1 MNLSYIL
8 KGISMPNTTAEKD
21 YTQYSEKQLF
31 NLIHQLERKIKKM
44 QNDRVSFKEKMAKE
58 LEKRDQ
64 NFKDKIDA
72 LNELLQKISQAFDDK
87 NDCCFGH
94 ETPNLETQQAMRDAL
109 SGVNLTQIDSL
120 DDLTNEL
127 KRENSKGFE
136 NVCFSV

>member
-1 MNLSYIL
+1 
-8 KGISMPNTTAEKD
+8 MPNSPTKKD
-21 YTQYSEKQLF
+21 CTRYSEKQLF

-87 NDCCFGH
+87 RDCCLGRKI
-94 ETPNLETQQAMRDAL
+94 PNLETQKAMRDAL
-109 SGVNLTQIDSL
+109 NKETDLIVEDFSSYSDERKRALGVETQP
-120 DDLTNEL
+120 
-127 KRENSKGFE
+127 
-136 NVCFSV
+136 

>member
-1 MNLSYIL
+1 
-8 KGISMPNTTAEKD
+8 MPNTTAEKD
-21 YTQYSEKQLF
+21 YTKYSEKQLF

-87 NDCCFGH
+87 RDCCLGY
-94 ETPNLETQQAMRDAL
+94 EIPNIQTQQAMRDAL
-109 SGVNLTQIDSL
+109 NGENLETIEDFSAWANEVKKEVNAK
-120 DDLTNEL
+120 N
-127 KRENSKGFE
+127 
-136 NVCFSV
+136 

>member
-1 MNLSYIL
+1 
-8 KGISMPNTTAEKD
+8 MPNTTAEKD

-87 NDCCFGH
+87 RDCCLGH
-94 ETPNLETQQAMRDAL
+94 EIPNIQTQQAMRDAL
-109 SGVNLTQIDSL
+109 SGENLETIEDFSAWANEVKKEVNA
-120 DDLTNEL
+120 
-127 KRENSKGFE
+127 EN
-136 NVCFSV
+136 

>member
-1 MNLSYIL
+1 
-8 KGISMPNTTAEKD
+8 MPNTTAKKD
-21 YTQYSEKQLF
+21 YTKYSEKQLF
-31 NLIHQLERKIKKM
+31 NLINQLERKIKKM

-87 NDCCFGH
+87 RDCCLGRKI
-94 ETPNLETQQAMRDAL
+94 PNIQTQQAMRDAL
-109 SGVNLTQIDSL
+109 NGVNLTQIDSL

-127 KRENSKGFE
+127 KRENNKGFE
-136 NVCFSV
+136 NVCSSV

>member
-1 MNLSYIL
+1 
-8 KGISMPNTTAEKD
+8 MPNTTAKKD
-21 YTQYSEKQLF
+21 YTKYSEKQLF

-87 NDCCFGH
+87 RDCCFRH
-94 ETPNLETQQAMRDAL
+94 EIPNIQTQQAMRDAL
-109 SGVNLTQIDSL
+109 NKETDLIVEDFSSYSDERKKALGVKTQS
-120 DDLTNEL
+120 
-127 KRENSKGFE
+127 
-136 NVCFSV
+136 

>member
-1 MNLSYIL
+1 
-8 KGISMPNTTAEKD
+8 MPNTTAEKD

-87 NDCCFGH
+87 RDCCLGRKI
-94 ETPNLETQQAMRDAL
+94 PNIQTQQAMRDVVN
-109 SGVNLTQIDSL
+109 GVNLTQIDSL

-127 KRENSKGFE
+127 KRENNKGFE
-136 NVCFSV
+136 NVCSSV

>member
-1 MNLSYIL
+1 
-8 KGISMPNTTAEKD
+8 MPNTTNKD
-21 YTQYSEKQLF
+21 YTKYSQRQLF
-31 NLIHQLERKIKKM
+31 NLMNKKE
-44 QNDRVSFKEKMAKE
+44 QEIEKLKRDRVSFKEKMAKE

-87 NDCCFGH
+87 RDCCLGH
-94 ETPNLETQQAMRDAL
+94 ETPNIETQQAMRDAL
-109 SGVNLTQIDSL
+109 NGVNLTQIDSL

-127 KRENSKGFE
+127 KRENNKGFE

>member
-1 MNLSYIL
+1 
-8 KGISMPNTTAEKD
+8 MPNTAAKKD
-21 YTQYSEKQLF
+21 YTQYSEKQLV

-87 NDCCFGH
+87 RDCCLGRKI
-94 ETPNLETQQAMRDAL
+94 PNIQTQQAMRDAL
-109 SGVNLTQIDSL
+109 NGVNLTQIDSL
-120 DDLTNEL
+120 DDLINEL
-127 KRENSKGFE
+127 KRENNKGFE
-136 NVCFSV
+136 SVCFSV

>member
-1 MNLSYIL
+1 
-8 KGISMPNTTAEKD
+8 MPNTTAEKD
-21 YTQYSEKQLF
+21 YTKYSEKQLV

-87 NDCCFGH
+87 NDCCLGRKI
-94 ETPNLETQQAMRDAL
+94 PNIQTQQAMRDAL
-109 SGVNLTQIDSL
+109 NGENLETIEDFSAWANEVKKEVNA
-120 DDLTNEL
+120 
-127 KRENSKGFE
+127 EN
-136 NVCFSV
+136 

>member
-1 MNLSYIL
+1 
-8 KGISMPNTTAEKD
+8 MPNTTAKKD
-21 YTQYSEKQLF
+21 YTKYSEKQLF

-87 NDCCFGH
+87 RDCCLGCKI
-94 ETPNLETQQAMRDAL
+94 PNIQTQQAMRDA
-109 SGVNLTQIDSL
+109 VNGENLETIEDFSAWA
-120 DDLTNEL
+120 NEI
-127 KRENSKGFE
+127 KKEVNAEN
-136 NVCFSV
+136 

>member
-1 MNLSYIL
+1 
-8 KGISMPNTTAEKD
+8 MPNTTAKKD
-21 YTQYSEKQLF
+21 YTQYSEKQLV

-87 NDCCFGH
+87 RDCCLGRKI
-94 ETPNLETQQAMRDAL
+94 PNIQTQQAMRDAVN
-109 SGVNLTQIDSL
+109 GVNLTQIDNL

-127 KRENSKGFE
+127 KRENGKGFE

>member
-1 MNLSYIL
+1 
-8 KGISMPNTTAEKD
+8 MPNTTTEKD

-31 NLIHQLERKIKKM
+31 NLINQLEQKIKKM
-44 QNDRVSFKEKMAKE
+44 QNDRASFKEKMAKE

-87 NDCCFGH
+87 RDCCLGH
-94 ETPNLETQQAMRDAL
+94 KIPNIQTQQAMRDAL
-109 SGVNLTQIDSL
+109 NGVNLTQIDSL

-127 KRENSKGFE
+127 KRENNKGFE

>member
-1 MNLSYIL
+1 
-8 KGISMPNTTAEKD
+8 MPNSPTKKD

-31 NLIHQLERKIKKM
+31 NLINQLEQKIKKM
-44 QNDRVSFKEKMAKE
+44 QNDRASFKEKMAKE

-87 NDCCFGH
+87 RDCCLGRKI
-94 ETPNLETQQAMRDAL
+94 PNLETQQAMRDAL
-109 SGVNLTQIDSL
+109 NGVNLTQIDSL
-120 DDLTNEL
+120 DGLTNEL
-127 KRENSKGFE
+127 KRENGKGFE

>member
-1 MNLSYIL
+1 
-8 KGISMPNTTAEKD
+8 MPNTTAEKD
-21 YTQYSEKQLF
+21 YTKYSEKQLF

-64 NFKDKIDA
+64 NFNDKIDA

-87 NDCCFGH
+87 RDCCLGRKI
-94 ETPNLETQQAMRDAL
+94 PNIQTQQAMRDAL
-109 SGVNLTQIDSL
+109 NGVNLTQIDSL

-127 KRENSKGFE
+127 KRENNKGFE
-136 NVCFSV
+136 SVCSSV